1 MDHNKIAKALDRLG
15 RSDKKHLAALERN
28 RAERCAL
35 LTEVV
40 ESGAAGLS
48 PDTVETVVQPKD
60 D

>member
-1 MDHNKIAKALDRLG
+1 MDANEVAKKLDRLG

-40 ESGAAGLS
+40 ESDAAGLS
-48 PDTVETVVQPKD
+48 PDTVATVVQPKD